1 MVDDDDDDDADNDD
15 AFLQLRQEHIRFHHG
30 VYLYMVTWQEKKN
43 TAKPK
48 EAELQT
54 TSKSNLEYLFNL
66 YDPKTILSLWRQYL
80 ITVYRDFS
88 TVQDG
93 PGSSNV
99 NTDSYTVRA
108 NEFHPLML
116 PQCTK
121 PPSGNITTRSIMT
134 GRDKRPRNFVTT
146 SAFGSKTFLNQ
157 AWKGA
162 SKRLGSLDASYGSC
176 CSCLGGELKPYG
188 TVL

>member
-1 MVDDDDDDDADNDD
+1 MHFCNSDRYYIGTDTGTTCNSLLSAPFDVNVV
-15 AFLQLRQEHIRFHHG
+15 LQEHIRFHHG

-116 PQCTK
+116 PQC
-121 PPSGNITTRSIMT
+121 
-134 GRDKRPRNFVTT
+134 
-146 SAFGSKTFLNQ
+146 SKILH
-157 AWKGA
+157 
-162 SKRLGSLDASYGSC
+162 SL
-176 CSCLGGELKPYG
+176 
-188 TVL
+188 